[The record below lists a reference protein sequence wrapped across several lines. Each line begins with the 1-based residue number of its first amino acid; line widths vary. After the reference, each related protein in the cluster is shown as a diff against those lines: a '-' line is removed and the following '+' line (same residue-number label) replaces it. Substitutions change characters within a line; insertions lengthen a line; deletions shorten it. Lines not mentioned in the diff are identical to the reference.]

1 MYHHRLIEEFK
12 RVEKKCPIQTVDN
25 GEFDACASLLLKH
38 LDMSDEDDP
47 SRTPA
52 LVLERCRRGGKTFML
67 KAVAKTLAQ
76 RLLEEDRRT
85 FVVKISLNEVSP
97 FEGESETAVNAIF
110 SRIAHF
116 ICAPSEKFN
125 IFRKQYSSFQSVEH
139 WLGDNSV
146 ILLIDELNVIPS
158 TCARYNK
165 MCGMLDEFVGQ
176 KGGALLYSTHHRI
189 KEDLLRG
196 RVAESKALLSLRSH
210 MWMTIP
216 RIETPDSLVPK
227 GSFQFGFW
235 SAVLR
240 GRVPALVCLPNN
252 EIKNYAES
260 PLSDTTSLFAER
272 QLALGAVLTGNPFG
286 LRPGRDLFRS
296 YCYNFGQ
303 DDKSEGETTPNRNKR
318 LIWPPFMVAQEV
330 VLGKDIPPLRN
341 ILENPELN
349 EPKAFEALVELSVIL
364 RLLSHSD
371 NGHRFVPRHPSVSN
385 DSCFDAT
392 EVFHL
397 SPTCGDIDSLL
408 RETERK
414 FMDKRHVLQVVAIPL
429 YDQFPKYDFF
439 LLHRNQFRKR
449 RWTIK
454 VGFQCKMTRQ
464 YPDKKH
470 EAEAKKRVTT
480 SVWVEG
486 MPPRSRATEN
496 SFGWEMIDMNNLQ
509 SILGESI
516 FHALP

>member
-1 MYHHRLIEEFK
+1 
-12 RVEKKCPIQTVDN
+12 
-25 GEFDACASLLLKH
+25 
-38 LDMSDEDDP
+38 
-47 SRTPA
+47 
-52 LVLERCRRGGKTFML
+52 ML
-67 KAVAKTLAQ
+67 KAVANTLAQ
-76 RLLEEDRRT
+76 RLLEEDRPTST
-85 FVVKISLNEVSP
+85 FVVKISLNDVSP

-116 ICAPSEKFN
+116 IRAPSEKFS

-139 WLGDNSV
+139 WLAENSV
-146 ILLIDELNVIPS
+146 ILLIDELNVIPT
-158 TCARYNK
+158 TCPQYNK
-165 MCGMLDEFVGQ
+165 MSGILEGFVGQ
-176 KGGALLYSTHHRI
+176 KGCSLLYSTHHTI

-196 RVAESKALLSLRSH
+196 RVARSKASLSLRSH

-227 GSFQFGFW
+227 GSFHFGFW

-240 GRVPALVCLPNN
+240 GRVPALVCLPND

-260 PLSDTTSLFAER
+260 PLSDTTALFAER

-286 LRPGRDLFRS
+286 LRPGRDMFRS

-303 DDKSEGETTPNRNKR
+303 DDKSESETTPNRNKR

-330 VLGKDIPPLRN
+330 VLGKDIPPLRS
-341 ILENPELN
+341 ILEYPELN

-371 NGHRFVPRHPSVSN
+371 NRHRFVPRHRSVSN
-385 DSCFDAT
+385 DSCFNAT

-397 SPTCGDIDSLL
+397 SPTCRDIDSLL
-408 RETERK
+408 RETERE
-414 FMDKRHVLQVVAIPL
+414 FMDKNHVLQVVAIPL

-439 LLHRNQFRKR
+439 LLHRKQFRKR

-470 EAEAKKRVTT
+470 KAEAKRRVTT

-496 SFGWEMIDMNNLQ
+496 NFGWEIIDMNNLQ
-509 SILGESI
+509 SFLGESI
-516 FHALP
+516 FHALPEPTPGPASAPTE